1 MDITALFKASVKT
14 VRTRNKALGTGQDNL
29 KSSILKSSRPKTEF
43 STKSKEMVV
52 AITKLKDFLQ
62 KHRKDYINPSSHLKS
77 DSNSMTEADRDQI
90 DADAQVF
97 MRTCLDAIR
106 SFKQEAMKQ
115 EATEEVQKHREAT
128 FELLDNY
135 LKGVCK
141 LYSEQRALRVKKVVD
156 KKRISRLESVQL
168 KNSKAKFASG
178 LNLRKATTSNSDLS
192 NQVTNHEEYSDNELS
207 PEEIAMF
214 QQENQMMLQE
224 KNNLD
229 EVRELEGKVV
239 DIAALQTVFMDEV
252 VKQDNVID
260 QVIEKAVT
268 STENVE
274 GATEAI
280 REAIKNNASLR
291 VWILFFLFMCSF
303 TLLFLDWYN

>member
-1 MDITALFKASVKT
+1 MDITPLFKASVKT
-14 VRTRNKALGTGQDNL
+14 VRTRNKALGTGQESTKNL
-29 KSSILKSSRPKTEF
+29 IFKSSRPKTEF

-52 AITKLKDFLQ
+52 AITKLKDFLI
-62 KHRKDYINPSSHLKS
+62 KYRKDYINPSSHLKS
-77 DSNSMTEADRDQI
+77 DASSMTEADRDKI

-97 MRTCLDAIR
+97 MKTCLDAIR

-115 EATEEVQKHREAT
+115 ELTEEVKMHREAT
-128 FELLDNY
+128 FELLDSY

-156 KKRISRLESVQL
+156 KKRISRLESLKL
-168 KNSKAKFASG
+168 KNSKANFTSSFDSRNKLTSSKAESANEVNEDYSESG
-178 LNLRKATTSNSDLS
+178 
-192 NQVTNHEEYSDNELS
+192 LS
-207 PEEIAMF
+207 PEEIEMF

-224 KNNLD
+224 RNNLD
-229 EVRELEGKVV
+229 EVRELESKVV

-252 VKQDNVID
+252 VKQDEVIE
-260 QVIEKAVT
+260 QVREKAVT
-268 STENVE
+268 STENIE

-291 VWILFFLFMCSF
+291 VWVLFFLFMCSF